1 MGRYEAAGNGLN
13 LWDRVRLLEPAMLRG
28 ILTAIV
34 AALAVWGV
42 DAANVGDKI
51 GDTWALIFPLLAV
64 IQAWWTRTVV
74 SPSTVNDIE

>member
-1 MGRYEAAGNGLN
+1 MGRYEAASDGLGV
-13 LWDRVRLLEPAMLRG
+13 WDRVRLLEPAMLRG

-42 DAANVGDKI
+42 NLSPWADRVS
-51 GDTWALIFPLLAV
+51 DTWALIFPLLAV